1 MKWYRVKKKKVLK
14 YGDKIRYTLYSYNPE
29 LNMKIPTK
37 KFKTAIFIQFLDNK
51 QNIEIQKTK
60 DKKDYRFIIP
70 YDNIAEIHVG
80 IYIKKA
86 DVFDLNLDRFLEN
99 FNVDIS

>member
-1 MKWYRVKKKKVLK
+1 
-14 YGDKIRYTLYSYNPE
+14 
-29 LNMKIPTK
+29 MKIPTK

-70 YDNIAEIHVG
+70 YDNIAET
-80 IYIKKA
+80 Y
-86 DVFDLNLDRFLEN
+86 NM
-99 FNVDIS
+99 